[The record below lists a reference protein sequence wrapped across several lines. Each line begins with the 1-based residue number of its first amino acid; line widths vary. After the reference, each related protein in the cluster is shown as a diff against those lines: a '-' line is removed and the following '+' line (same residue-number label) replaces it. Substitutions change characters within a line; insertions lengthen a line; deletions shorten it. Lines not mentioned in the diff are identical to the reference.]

1 MWCAVAAPT
10 WPSFLQCL
18 ATIAAVVLLLL
29 SQPWWALVLLAAGI
43 AVVAMLA
50 GGDQPLWS
58 AAGVGYIGLP
68 SLALVWLH
76 GDSGNGMLA
85 VLFLVVVVAAADI
98 GAFVSGRSIGG
109 PRLWPALSPNKTW
122 AGFVGGVLAAAL
134 AAFGFALSIGH
145 LAPLRMVAI
154 AVPLAIIAAA
164 GDLFES
170 AVKRRFGKKDMSGL
184 IPGHGGVLDRVDG
197 LIVASMV
204 AATAALLAD
213 AAHPAAAYWAGRR
226 WQGYR
231 DRQCRCE
238 RRSPGWRRAAAS
250 AVAAGRSAPLRVSM
264 LRRHRA
270 RRPRRHRPHR
280 RRAACLSAGR
290 NLQQLRE
297 SAGSMR

>member
-1 MWCAVAAPT
+1 MAADDDNAERRADRRRELIVRTVSALLLASIFVVATIAGLWAFAGLAILLAVAAA
-10 WPSFLQCL
+10 WEWAGVVRGRGADLAFLLQCL

-50 GGDQPLWS
+50 GGDQPLWT

-122 AGFVGGVLAAAL
+122 AGFVGGVMAAAL
-134 AAFGFALSIGH
+134 TAFGFALSIGH
-145 LAPLRMVAI
+145 VAPLRMVAI

-213 AAHPAAAYWAGRR
+213 AAHPAVAVL
-226 WQGYR
+226 
-231 DRQCRCE
+231 
-238 RRSPGWRRAAAS
+238 GWP
-250 AVAAGRSAPLRVSM
+250 AVAGVP
-264 LRRHRA
+264 
-270 RRPRRHRPHR
+270 
-280 RRAACLSAGR
+280 
-290 NLQQLRE
+290 
-297 SAGSMR
+297 